1 MWIFIIGFL
10 MLIMFFA
17 FVSVYSKSTA
27 AALSHDEP
35 IFVKIV
41 DLQRKALETLVV
53 FETMDG
59 NRISLKIPPQS
70 ASKLIVDDAGL
81 LTYHKTV
88 FKSFVRQL
96 EETPPAV
103 SQS

>member
-41 DLQRKALETLVV
+41 ACN
-53 FETMDG
+53 G
-59 NRISLKIPPQS
+59 
-70 ASKLIVDDAGL
+70 KLL
-81 LTYHKTV
+81 
-88 FKSFVRQL
+88 RR
-96 EETPPAV
+96 
-103 SQS
+103 